1 MSLPIPVM
9 SASRAVLHKESRSRP
24 TLEPVDAIEIPQ
36 THPVRIIAD
45 IYEELRRKC
54 EPQHLPA
61 FDDLKPKLA
70 SELGDYCLV
79 LRPIEAEPYIDFLV
93 VHRGAKIPGVELAS
107 VAAGERYTEHVLPSL
122 AEERLMELA
131 SCLALKKSRLSLAH
145 SARQSS
151 LTVKV
156 YRAVFPVWHAEV
168 QQYAVVLAIAP
179 VYTKV
184 AEDAAN

>member
-1 MSLPIPVM
+1 MSLPMPAT
-9 SASRAVLHKESRSRP
+9 SAPRAVCQKEARPRS
-24 TLEPVDAIEIPQ
+24 TLERVEAIEIPH
-36 THPVRIIAD
+36 THPVRFIAD
-45 IYEELRRKC
+45 IYDKLRQKC

-61 FDDLKPKLA
+61 FDALKPKLA
-70 SELGDYCLV
+70 GELGEYCLV
-79 LRPIEAEPYIDFLV
+79 LRPIEADPYIDFLV
-93 VHRGAKIPGVELAS
+93 VHRGGKIPGVELAS
-107 VAAGERYTEHVLPSL
+107 VAAGERYTEHVLPTL

-168 QQYAVVLAIAP
+168 QNFAVVLAIAP
-179 VYTKV
+179 IYTKV
-184 AEDAAN
+184 AEEVAN